1 MHFII
6 IIFIYLPLNTI
17 TEIKLRAIIEYTT
30 VKCDFLENGKICIHY
45 T

>member
-6 IIFIYLPLNTI
+6 IIFYIPLNTI
-17 TEIKLRAIIEYTT
+17 TKIKLRAIIEYTT
-30 VKCDFLENGKICIHY
+30 VECDFLENGKICIHY